1 MSNQD
6 QQIRRIHQLDTT
18 YRPFHSEQRIDFYSL
33 NDVFVLP
40 NNMAYSLVE
49 PNIES
54 NEKYKLS
61 EELLKELRSN
71 SYSGRVEE
79 DVVGHITNILE
90 ILNPIEVDG
99 MDPFQL
105 RMMTFPLSLS
115 GKARKWWMNEG
126 DGKINTWEELR
137 NSKFKDHKKVD
148 ETTKRGYSWIEVGND
163 EGLIDEDISSNDDRD
178 QTYSSIITKPEIKI
192 GDEFLKILHDNSF
205 NGMDESDVTHHIAK
219 VLKITEWI
227 KIPNV
232 DKDEL
237 RLYVFSKSL
246 SRDAK
251 KCKIPNDLGHGT
263 DYFEFLYWLASKFD
277 NYWELDKN
285 VKSELWKFYVNGRT
299 KGTIDDLV
307 NYNKPCEESN
317 KKTCSYLFFKPY
329 LDAQDGKDI
338 YEIINTDYS
347 SIPIPAHRD
356 ISDPDELCQT
366 EEFTVIRYSIGSC
379 KEFITVGLSKIS
391 IVEKTPSSMSC
402 IYHELFNKKDR
413 GWAITRSK

>member
-1 MSNQD
+1 

-33 NDVFVLP
+33 NGVSVLP
-40 NNMAYSLVE
+40 NNTAYSV
-49 PNIES
+49 
-54 NEKYKLS
+54 

-79 DVVGHITNILE
+79 YVVGHITNILE

-205 NGMDESDVTHHIAK
+205 NGMDGSDITDHIAK
-219 VLKITEWI
+219 VLKITKWI

-237 RLYVFSKSL
+237 RLHVLSKSL
-246 SRDAK
+246 SGDARK
-251 KCKIPNDLGHGT
+251 WWN
-263 DYFEFLYWLASKFD
+263 
-277 NYWELDKN
+277 
-285 VKSELWKFYVNGRT
+285 SE
-299 KGTIDDLV
+299 GTITTW
-307 NYNKPCEESN
+307 K
-317 KKTCSYLFFKPY
+317 
-329 LDAQDGKDI
+329 
-338 YEIINTDYS
+338 
-347 SIPIPAHRD
+347 
-356 ISDPDELCQT
+356 EL
-366 EEFTVIRYSIGSC
+366 S
-379 KEFITVGLSKIS
+379 KKIS
-391 IVEKTPSSMSC
+391 I
-402 IYHELFNKKDR
+402 N
-413 GWAITRSK
+413 ITHCPIPTKVRFQMT